1 MPDTAPSA
9 TILIAED
16 DDTQR
21 TLYADLLAQA
31 GYRVL
36 EASDG
41 VQSLEIA
48 RTQRPH
54 LVLVDVAMPGMSG
67 WNLVREL
74 RDDYTL
80 GALRVIVVSGL
91 VDSWD
96 RDASIAAGADS
107 HLAKPVDPHQ
117 LLAEIKRVLKR

>member
-1 MPDTAPSA
+1 MPDTASSA

-36 EASDG
+36 EARDG

-48 RTQRPH
+48 RAQRPH

-74 RDDYTL
+74 RDDFTL
-80 GALRVIVVSGL
+80 GDLRVIVVSGL

-107 HLAKPVDPHQ
+107 HLAKPVDPHH